1 MWVSR
6 AAGRRA
12 ISVFFPSVFSLFLM
26 AWASAVDEVVL
37 AAIAKWPNV
46 PAVFGWL
53 SLTAR
58 GEWRIRGERIE
69 NRAIRDFMGR
79 NYAVDRLGRWFFQ
92 NGPQR
97 VFVELAATPWVYR
110 LAPGE
115 PLVAHTGAQPRTLE
129 SAGLVDDG
137 RFVLATDLGAGV
149 IDDRDTALFLRAVTD
164 FAGLPLNERGLERW
178 FEGKDEAF
186 VNAAALRL
194 TSPARRIERLH
205 AAELPQR
212 FGFVRVPA
220 E

>member
-1 MWVSR
+1 M
-6 AAGRRA
+6 
-12 ISVFFPSVFSLFLM
+12 
-26 AWASAVDEVVL
+26 DEIVL

-69 NRAIRDFMGR
+69 NQAIRDFIGR
-79 NYAVDRLGRWFFQ
+79 NYAADQRGRWFFQ

-97 VFVELAATPWVYR
+97 VFVELEATPWVYR

-115 PLVAHTGAQPRTLE
+115 ALAAHTGARPRTLTA
-129 SAGLVDDG
+129 AGLLDDG
-137 RFVLATDLGAGV
+137 RFALATDLGIGLV
-149 IDDRDTALFLRAVTD
+149 DDRDAALFLRAITD

-186 VNAAALRL
+186 VAAATLKL
-194 TSPARRIERLH
+194 ASSPRRIERMR
-205 AAELPQR
+205 AAELPGR

-220 E
+220 ES